1 MMKSSTTLILIL
13 IAAVLGIAA
22 IFAVPSN
29 PEPQVFDDVGELF
42 FPDLD
47 DPYASREIEVFETDP
62 TTGAMTPFN
71 VKFEQGLWRIP
82 SHHGHPADAVE
93 RLANVTASL
102 IGLKKD
108 KIVSDRLEDQAA
120 TLTEDPLNDASSI
133 DGRGKR
139 IRLKDGAGQI
149 LADLIVG
156 KKVEGEN
163 KRDWA
168 YIRLPDSKRIYEV
181 NLRQSEQSRG
191 GECLADI
198 STTFGDWIDTDLLR
212 LESSSAITEI
222 DIFNYSVNEE
232 TRTVGAM
239 DIISLSKNDETKWEM
254 KEIAEESELKDSAV
268 RDLTSALDQLEIA
281 GVRPKP
287 PPDSPNPLSMASK
300 GFFIDGEQNI
310 YGNEGH
316 LEVACEDGVVYF
328 VYFGEVIYGSEDTVT
343 AGTAEAGSDSP
354 DDRSDASPM
363 SVENR
368 YIYVDVDVDPA
379 LMTPPPEAVEP
390 PADDDGADT
399 EDDGADTEDD
409 GADTEDAG
417 ADTEDAGADTEE
429 SGGEKEKSPA
439 EKAREEWQDK
449 LDKAKARVAELRVR
463 FDKWYYV
470 ISGESFS
477 KLHVS
482 RPDLTE
488 AKLPDTSKLGEQPP
502 EGRTPLKRP
511 SGLSWI
517 EIEYGRG
524 GDAAA
529 EGDAVKVLYT
539 GWLKDGTEF
548 DKNDDRDDP
557 FVFTL
562 GEGSVIKGWEEGIT
576 GMRPGGKRKLIIP
589 PELGYGAAGA
599 GGDIPPDATLVF
611 DVELLEVEKKD
622 TH

>member
-1 MMKSSTTLILIL
+1 MMKTRTTLTLIL

-22 IFAVPSN
+22 IFAVPSSS
-29 PEPQVFDDVGELF
+29 EPQVFDDVGELF

-62 TTGAMTPFN
+62 ATGAFRPFN

-82 SHHGHPADAVE
+82 SHHGHPADATE

-102 IGLKKD
+102 IGLTKD

-139 IRLKDGAGQI
+139 IKLKDGAGQI

-168 YIRLPDSKRIYEV
+168 YIRMPDSKRIYEV

-191 GECLADI
+191 GESLADI
-198 STTFGDWIDTDLLR
+198 STTFSDWIDTDLLR
-212 LESSSAITEI
+212 LESSSKITGI
-222 DIFNYSVNEE
+222 DIFSYSVNEE

-239 DIISLSKNDETKWEM
+239 DIVSLSKNDESKWEM
-254 KEIAEESELKDSAV
+254 DEIAEESELKESAV
-268 RDLTSALDQLEIA
+268 RDLTSALDRLEIA

-287 PPDSPNPLSMASK
+287 PPESPNPLSMASK
-300 GFFIDGEQNI
+300 GFFTDGEQKI

-316 LEVACEDGVVYF
+316 MEMTCEDGVVYSL
-328 VYFGEVIYGSEDTVT
+328 YFGEVIYGSGDAVT
-343 AGTAEAGSDSP
+343 AGSAEAGSDAA
-354 DDRSDASPM
+354 DDETGETPVAL
-363 SVENR
+363 ENR
-368 YIYVDVDVDPA
+368 YIYIDVDVDPE
-379 LMTPPPEAVEP
+379 LMTPPPEAIEP
-390 PADDDGADT
+390 PTEEEAGEDT
-399 EDDGADTEDD
+399 EDA

-429 SGGEKEKSPA
+429 TDGEKEKSPA
-439 EKAREEWQDK
+439 EIAREEWQEK
-449 LDKAKARVAELRVR
+449 LDKAKARVDELSVR

-470 ISGESFS
+470 ISGESFT
-477 KLHVS
+477 KLHKS
-482 RPDLTE
+482 RPDLIE
-488 AKLPDTSKLGEQPP
+488 FKLPDTSTLGEQPP

-529 EGDAVKVLYT
+529 DGDAVKVLYT

-548 DKNDDRDDP
+548 DKNDNRDDP

-562 GEGSVIKGWEEGIT
+562 GEGSVIKGWEEAIS

-599 GGDIPPDATLVF
+599 GSDIPPDATLIF
-611 DVELLEVEKKD
+611 DVELIEVEKKD

>member
-1 MMKSSTTLILIL
+1 MMKTSTTLILIL
-13 IAAVLGIAA
+13 IAALLGIAA
-22 IFAVPSN
+22 LFAVPGSS
-29 PEPQVFDDVGELF
+29 EPQVFDDVGELF

-62 TTGAMTPFN
+62 DTGAMTPFN

-82 SHHGHPADAVE
+82 SHHGHPADATE

-168 YIRLPDSKRIYEV
+168 YIRKPDSKRIYEV
-181 NLRQSEQSRG
+181 NLRQSEQGRG
-191 GECLADI
+191 GESLADI
-198 STTFGDWIDTDLLR
+198 STTFSDWIDTDLLR
-212 LESSSAITEI
+212 IDSSSTISGI
-222 DIFNYSVNEE
+222 DIYSYSVNEE

-239 DIISLSKNDETKWEM
+239 DIVSLSKNDESKWEM
-254 KEIAEESELKDSAV
+254 KEIAEESELKESAV
-268 RDLTSALDQLEIA
+268 RDLTSALDRLEIA

-287 PPDSPNPLSMASK
+287 PPESPNPLSMASK
-300 GFFIDGEQNI
+300 GFFIDSEQNI

-316 LEVACEDGVVYF
+316 MEMTCDDGVVYSL
-328 VYFGEVIYGSEDTVT
+328 YFGEVVYGSGDAVT
-343 AGTAEAGSDSP
+343 AGLAEAGSDA
-354 DDRSDASPM
+354 SDETTGES
-363 SVENR
+363 SVATENR
-368 YIYVDVDVDPA
+368 YIYVDVDVDPE
-379 LMTPPPEAVEP
+379 LLTPPPEAIGP
-390 PADDDGADT
+390 PSESDGADAENAGENT
-399 EDDGADTEDD
+399 ENAD
-409 GADTEDAG
+409 
-417 ADTEDAGADTEE
+417 
-429 SGGEKEKSPA
+429 GEKEKSPA
-439 EKAREEWQDK
+439 EKAREEWQEK
-449 LDKAKARVAELRVR
+449 LDKTRARVDELRLR

-470 ISGESFS
+470 ISGDSFT
-477 KLHVS
+477 KLHKG

-488 AKLPDTSKLGEQPP
+488 TKLPDTSKLGEQPP

-529 EGDAVKVLYT
+529 DGDAVKVLYT
-539 GWLKDGTEF
+539 GWLKDGKEF
-548 DKNDDRDDP
+548 DKNENRDDP

-576 GMRPGGKRKLIIP
+576 GMRPGGKRKLIVP
-589 PELGYGAAGA
+589 PELGYGATGA
-599 GGDIPPDATLVF
+599 GSDIPPDATLIF

-622 TH
+622 TQ